1 MTGIIK
7 TDQLQGAQS
16 STITVPSGNNLTVG
30 GTLGVT
36 GAITGTLATAAQTN
50 ITSVGTLTNFRSTG
64 IDDNADAITLEITSS
79 EDVIIKHGT
88 NNSKLQFND
97 QSNSSGFYIQQ
108 IGSSGDPALRF
119 FDTTVGERMRIDTSG
134 NLLVGTTNANP
145 AEGNV
150 AGIGLLAGNSISVT
164 DDGGAPI
171 QLNRKSSDGSIAI
184 FRKDGSSVGNIGVS
198 GGNNPYFS
206 ASASNHGGLIFSDGG
221 ASTPQMNPISSG
233 STLVDNAMN
242 IGSAS
247 YRFKDLYL
255 SGGLKVGGTGTA
267 NTLDDYEEGTWTP
280 TFAASGGNPSLSF
293 GSQSGTYT
301 KIGRYVYTTFFIQ
314 INGVSSQG
322 SGNLRIGPLPFALST
337 AHGYSVE
344 NGAIFYHMA
353 ALGRTINYGTG
364 RGIGTDQLLLTNMDS
379 SGNAQSLNTGALT
392 TGYVIGSY
400 QYITDV

>member
-1 MTGIIK
+1 
-7 TDQLQGAQS
+7 
-16 STITVPSGNNLTVG
+16 
-30 GTLGVT
+30 
-36 GAITGTLATAAQTN
+36 
-50 ITSVGTLTNFRSTG
+50 
-64 IDDNADAITLEITSS
+64 
-79 EDVIIKHGT
+79 
-88 NNSKLQFND
+88 
-97 QSNSSGFYIQQ
+97 
-108 IGSSGDPALRF
+108 
-119 FDTTVGERMRIDTSG
+119 
-134 NLLVGTTNANP
+134 
-145 AEGNV
+145 
-150 AGIGLLAGNSISVT
+150 
-164 DDGGAPI
+164 
-171 QLNRKSSDGSIAI
+171 IAI